1 MTFAHWKR
9 VSTSA
14 TNNSQGDASRTEV
27 FDIVKTKIEW
37 NNSLQFDYSLLF
49 FGGGRVGVGGVDVPS
64 EGFPRYDFVHGITR
78 MTYL

>member
-1 MTFAHWKR
+1 MTCAHWKR

-37 NNSLQFDYSLLF
+37 NNSLQFDYSLF
-49 FGGGRVGVGGVDVPS
+49 FLVGGEWGW
-64 EGFPRYDFVHGITR
+64 EGLMYHQKDFLVMILY
-78 MTYL
+78 ME